1 MTNNSVRRSMATPIA
16 VQTLPEEEN
25 KPALRRIS
33 GYALKFDN
41 ETYIGGKEWGFY
53 EVIRKEALS
62 NADLSDVV
70 LCRNHDNSKT
80 VARTSNGTLKLTVD
94 DVGLQFIADVIDTTD
109 GLDMMKEI
117 ESGLIGG
124 MSFHARYDIDGCRM
138 SEKDGK
144 EFVEVVGYSKFMDV
158 SPVTFP
164 AYDDTEVALMRSRVA
179 ANSIAQREARL
190 LARLDELVK

>member
-1 MTNNSVRRSMATPIA
+1 MTNNSVRRAMATPID

-33 GYALKFDN
+33 GYALTFDN
-41 ETYIGGKEWGFY
+41 ETYIGGKQWGFY
-53 EVIRKEALS
+53 EVIRKEALA

-70 LCRNHDNSKT
+70 LCRNHDNGKT
-80 VARTSNGTLKLTVD
+80 VARTSNGTLELMVD
-94 DVGLQFIADVIDTTD
+94 DVGLMFIADVIDTTD

-124 MSFHARYDIDGCRM
+124 MSFHACYDIDGCRV

-144 EFVEVVGYSKFMDV
+144 EVVEVVGYCSAGAFAETFSTTTRTKEVRTQRLGLHARPVEMRVQVPESV
-158 SPVTFP
+158 SSTV
-164 AYDDTEVALMRSRVA
+164 
-179 ANSIAQREARL
+179 
-190 LARLDELVK
+190 